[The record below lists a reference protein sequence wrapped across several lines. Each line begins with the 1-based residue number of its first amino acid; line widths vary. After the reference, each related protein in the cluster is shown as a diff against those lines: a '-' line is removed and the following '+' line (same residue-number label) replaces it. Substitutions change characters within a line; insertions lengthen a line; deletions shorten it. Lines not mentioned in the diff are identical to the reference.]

1 MIEIIPAI
9 DIIEGKCVR
18 LQQGEYSTKI
28 IYDENPLEVAKIF
41 EDAGL
46 KRLHMVDLEGAKE
59 NRVINI
65 KILEK
70 IASETN
76 LVIDFGGG
84 IKSEDD
90 LEKVFSGGA
99 SFATIGSIAVK
110 EPALFK
116 SWVTKYGSEKIIM
129 GADEKDYKLAISG
142 WTNVTDIDLFDFIED
157 NYNAGVKYILCTDI
171 AKDGMLMGS
180 SISLYKKLKEKFQD
194 LNIIASGG
202 ITKIEEIEELN
213 NLKLHGV
220 IIGKAIYEGMI
231 SLEELSDFVSG
242 NSIK

>member
-46 KRLHMVDLEGAKE
+46 KRLHIVDLEGAKAKK
-59 NRVINI
+59 VINL

-84 IKSEDD
+84 IKTEDD
-90 LEKVFSGGA
+90 LAKVFSSGA
-99 SFATIGSIAVK
+99 SFATIGSIAII
-110 EPALFK
+110 EPSIFRL
-116 SWVTKYGSEKIIM
+116 WLNKYGSNRIIV
-129 GADEKDYKLAISG
+129 GADVKDDKLAISG
-142 WTNVTDIDLFDFIED
+142 WTSLTDVHLFDFIKD
-157 NYNAGVKYILCTDI
+157 NQEAGVKYILCTDI
-171 AKDGMLMGS
+171 SKDGMLMGS
-180 SISLYKKLKEKFQD
+180 SISLYKNLKEKFPD

-202 ITKIEEIEELN
+202 IKNITEIEELN
-213 NLKLHGV
+213 RLNLYGV
-220 IIGKAIYEGMI
+220 IVGKAIYEGLI
-231 SLEELSDFVSG
+231 SLEELSLLVLND
-242 NSIK
+242 K

>member
-28 IYDENPLEVAKIF
+28 VYDENPLEVAKIF

-46 KRLHMVDLEGAKE
+46 KRLHIVDLEGAKA
-59 NRVINI
+59 NKVVNI

-70 IASETN
+70 IASETK

-84 IKSEDD
+84 IKTEDD
-90 LEKVFSGGA
+90 LEKVFSSGA

-110 EPALFK
+110 EPSMFR
-116 SWVTKYGSEKIIM
+116 SWLDKYGSDRIIM

-142 WTNVTDIDLFDFIED
+142 WTNVTNIDLFDFIKD
-157 NYNAGVKYILCTDI
+157 NYKAGVKYILCTDI

-180 SISLYKKLKEKFQD
+180 SISLYKKLIESFPD

-202 ITKIEEIEELN
+202 ITKVTEIEELN
-213 NLKLHGV
+213 KLNVYGV
-220 IIGKAIYEGMI
+220 IIGKAIYEGLI
-231 SLEELSDFVSG
+231 SLEELSEFVT
-242 NSIK
+242 

>member
-18 LQQGEYSTKI
+18 LQQGEYSTQI
-28 IYDENPLEVAKIF
+28 IYDENPLEIAKIF

-46 KRLHMVDLEGAKE
+46 KRLHMVDLEGAKAKK
-59 NRVINI
+59 VINL

-84 IKSEDD
+84 IKTEDD
-90 LEKVFSGGA
+90 LAKVFSSGA

-110 EPALFK
+110 EPSVFR
-116 SWVTKYGSEKIIM
+116 SWLNKYGSDRIIL

-142 WTNVTDIDLFDFIED
+142 WTNLTDVRLFDFIKD
-157 NYNAGVKYILCTDI
+157 NQEAGVKYILCTDI
-171 AKDGMLMGS
+171 SKDGMLKGS
-180 SISLYKKLKEKFQD
+180 SIDLYRKLKEEFPD
-194 LNIIASGG
+194 LNFIASGG
-202 ITKIEEIEELN
+202 ITRITEIEELN
-213 NLKLHGV
+213 KLNLYGV
-220 IIGKAIYEGMI
+220 IVGKAIYEGMI
-231 SLEELSDFVSG
+231 SLEELSRFVL
-242 NSIK
+242 ND